1 MDSPRRIRGSLLP
14 GCRRLLRHGPPST
27 ASDLWKSAP
36 RVSGDR
42 LRVPVAPASAPKP
55 SAPPSAT
62 RGWAS
67 AKPWSPFGTCRA
79 CRAARAGTCRATT
92 VRTSTTGAT
101 HAAASSAIACSD
113 TTEWQCAA
121 GGKKLWGWSG
131 YGSIPIDT
139 FLVGWTSIYQLFW
152 GSLGTR
158 VLTHPHLEDGT
169 RESLKHHEN
178 PLWKMIVF
186 SENHGHFGR
195 SSLSWSLGLG
205 SVTPM
210 KHHKS
215 SAFYV
220 IKALQRSNWMW
231 FQLDWAHTDDESS
244 VLISMGAIPLGW
256 QFLDGI
262 SMLWHWIFCMFPWS
276 ILTNQY

>member
-79 CRAARAGTCRATT
+79 CRAARAGTCRAAT

-121 GGKKLWGWSG
+121 GGKKLWG
-131 YGSIPIDT
+131 D
-139 FLVGWTSIYQLFW
+139 
-152 GSLGTR
+152 
-158 VLTHPHLEDGT
+158 LEDGT

-178 PLWKMIVF
+178 SLWKMIVF
-186 SENHGHFGR
+186 SENHGHFVR

-231 FQLDWAHTDDESS
+231 FQLDWAQTDDESS